1 VFVKGSD
8 ESLAN
13 FIAFFTHTGQLQ
25 MKVEYDHRYT
35 LRQLIC
41 DESSKGNCI
50 CMLYL
55 HSFFDLIYLFQGAVD
70 RGMHCIYKHGL
81 PRTNQEIKTF
91 LSTHKTATRL
101 NDRNCD
107 VIRMAINQ
115 HTLALLGM
123 NDH

>member
-50 CMLYL
+50 CMLS
-55 HSFFDLIYLFQGAVD
+55 H
-70 RGMHCIYKHGL
+70 H
-81 PRTNQEIKTF
+81 
-91 LSTHKTATRL
+91 
-101 NDRNCD
+101 
-107 VIRMAINQ
+107 
-115 HTLALLGM
+115 
-123 NDH
+123 